1 MIRVGLGLL
10 NVLCDAH
17 PQFSLLGVNYQC
29 EGHSY
34 MSYHCETHSQL
45 CFVMLYVLS
54 ARLTHSYSRVVRLTH
69 T

>member
-29 EGHSY
+29 EGHSC

-54 ARLTHSYSRVVRLTH
+54 VRLTHSYSRVVRLTH